1 MRSARGERTSE
12 GSGEVQVPEK
22 KKGRKKRRES
32 IGPICHESG
41 QCETN
46 EIELEGRLTT
56 PDSINEIKVTLGP
69 DGSYPTW
76 IRNGLVDILALAV
89 KEVAQCETGT
99 YTNKCFGTTA
109 MAYCPQKKSKYTNC
123 KVPKF
128 WGINYQSPK
137 NPDGAPPNVG
147 VDIRMEVVDDSDLCQ
162 EVMDGIGTVAGIVNG
177 YAGDT
182 FSLLSF
188 ACLL

>member
-1 MRSARGERTSE
+1 MAA
-12 GSGEVQVPEK
+12 
-22 KKGRKKRRES
+22 

-123 KVPKF
+123 KVPKYVFFTLHLHLHLPLPLPLSPRFF
-128 WGINYQSPK
+128 W
-137 NPDGAPPNVG
+137 
-147 VDIRMEVVDDSDLCQ
+147 LF
-162 EVMDGIGTVAGIVNG
+162 
-177 YAGDT
+177 
-182 FSLLSF
+182 FSLET
-188 ACLL
+188 CG